1 MAFKFF
7 KISSDDVSAQEDLN
21 DFLRKENKI
30 ITKTKEFYQGIW
42 YFTIEYIPSSYTPA
56 KPDSVKKGKEIKDY
70 AEILPPEQFKIYSK
84 LRDCRSVLA
93 QERSC
98 PVYVIFT
105 NEQLAELARGKDITT
120 EALKNLKGFGEGKFN
135 QYAARFLQI
144 LEAKNQPFPE

>member
-7 KISSDDVSAQEDLN
+7 KISPEDFSAQEELN
-21 DFLRKENKI
+21 EFLRKENKI
-30 ITKTKEFYQGIW
+30 LTKAKEFYEGIW
-42 YFTIEYIPSSYTPA
+42 YFTIEYIPNTYTPA

-84 LRDCRSVLA
+84 LRDCRSILA
-93 QERSC
+93 QEKSC

-105 NEQLAELARGKDITT
+105 NEQLAELATGGAISL
-120 EALKNLKGFGEGKFN
+120 EAMKKLKGFGEGKFN

-144 LEAKNQPFPE
+144 WEAKNQPFPE

>member
-7 KISSDDVSAQEDLN
+7 KISPDDTSAQEELN
-21 DFLRKENKI
+21 QFLRNENKI
-30 ITKTKEFYQGIW
+30 LTKTKEFYEGIW
-42 YFTIEYIPSSYTPA
+42 YFTIEYIPNTYTPA

-84 LRDCRSVLA
+84 LRDCRSILA

-105 NEQLAELARGKDITT
+105 NEQLAELATGGAISL
-120 EALKNLKGFGEGKFN
+120 EALKKLKGFGEGKFN

-144 LEAKNQPFPE
+144 WDSKNQPFPE

>member
-7 KISSDDVSAQEDLN
+7 KISSDDVSAQEELN

-84 LRDCRSVLA
+84 LRDCRSILA

-105 NEQLAELARGKDITT
+105 NEQLAELARGKVQRTGTT
-120 EALKNLKGFGEGKFN
+120 TTRTTLTTTM
-135 QYAARFLQI
+135 AAGLPYLI
-144 LEAKNQPFPE
+144 LRVKMNRH

>member
-7 KISSDDVSAQEDLN
+7 KISPDDISAQEELN
-21 DFLRKENKI
+21 EFLRKENKI
-30 ITKTKEFYQGIW
+30 LTKSKEFYEGIW
-42 YFTIEYIPSSYTPA
+42 YFVIEYIPNTYTPA

-84 LRDCRSVLA
+84 LRDCRSILA
-93 QERSC
+93 QEKSC

-105 NEQLAELARGKDITT
+105 NEQLAELATGGAISL
-120 EALKNLKGFGEGKFN
+120 EAMKKLKGFGEGKFN

-144 LEAKNQPFPE
+144 WEAKNQPFPE

>member
-7 KISSDDVSAQEDLN
+7 KISPDDTSAQEELN
-21 DFLRKENKI
+21 QFLRNENMI
-30 ITKTKEFYQGIW
+30 LTKTKEFYEGIW
-42 YFTIEYIPSSYTPA
+42 YFTIEYIPNTYTPA

-84 LRDCRSVLA
+84 LRDYRSILA

-105 NEQLAELARGKDITT
+105 NEQLAELATGGAISL
-120 EALKNLKGFGEGKFN
+120 EAMKKLKGFGEGKFN

-144 LEAKNQPFPE
+144 WEAKNQPFPE